1 MARELRALMY
11 DNDAGEITR
20 PDIPAA
26 LSSSPG
32 EGDVRASGFHSRQE
46 QEREL
51 APYTAMPVLPS
62 RLNEPTVPDA
72 ALKMSMARAD
82 VHGDYTPSDVGR
94 TPRSG
99 PRHPAPSAAPPP
111 EVLSTIPPPARPRS
125 RKSLPPDSARAR
137 KSLPPDRVRAR
148 KSMPPD
154 SAGFAARARITAKAT
169 PVALRER
176 EQPSLVRA
184 FLLVTG
190 TAVVAAMLG
199 VGLGNGSLER
209 LFSSSPPAEAPPP
222 ALPAARVAP
231 ARVTSTPASA
241 PARVGSPH
249 APGPVAAPAA
259 AATDEAPKVPV
270 LRIDQLPPGEASAA
284 PEANPTAK
292 ATPKPARKAHR

>member
-26 LSSSPG
+26 LGSGPG
-32 EGDVRASGFHSRQE
+32 DGDVRASGFHPRQE

-62 RLNEPTVPDA
+62 RLNEPTIPDA

-82 VHGDYTPSDVGR
+82 VRDDHTPSDVGR

-99 PRHPAPSAAPPP
+99 PRHQAPSAAPPP
-111 EVLSTIPPPARPRS
+111 ELLSTIPPPART
-125 RKSLPPDSARAR
+125 RAR
-137 KSLPPDRVRAR
+137 KSLSPDATRAR
-148 KSMPPD
+148 SSLSPDSSRGRKSVPPD
-154 SAGFAARARITAKAT
+154 SAGFAARARVTAKAT
-169 PVALRER
+169 PVALREP
-176 EQPSLVRA
+176 EHPSLVRA

-190 TAVVAAMLG
+190 TAVLAAMIG

-209 LFSSSPPAEAPPP
+209 LLSSSPPADAPPP
-222 ALPAARVAP
+222 APPVARIAP
-231 ARVTSTPASA
+231 ARATSTPASA
-241 PARVGSPH
+241 LTP
-249 APGPVAAPAA
+249 AAPPRAA
-259 AATDEAPKVPV
+259 VTDEAPKVPV
-270 LRIDQLPPGEASAA
+270 MRVDQLPPGEASAA
-284 PEANPTAK
+284 PESKTTPK